1 MWAEAELSVSDLEV
15 HLDGCSGSDRGR
27 CGPVAQPDIGT
38 GNPHGLRHR
47 RTARPVLEFGFEG
60 GQEERFRGI
69 CVLVEE
75 RHGRVR
81 ICGVVGCTPEQSV
94 DGSIRR
100 GAGGL
105 APTDGG
111 GQRLDVCDQ
120 SGGFHIRPSECA
132 CEGDGRNG
140 GSKLDGIHR
149 RLGAGEEPSERPFRL
164 VGQTFQRQICNQPI
178 NSPSPQAMV
187 ITSGEAGHA
196 IAELCGRA
204 RPERCR
210 GSGGMELLV
219 PQCGVDELRFVKAK
233 ALRWVHACIL
243 TLDTSARAE
252 ISGRT
257 IVSMGHEHVVELGK
271 LLSDHTRIALLDAL
285 FDGRAYTVTELAR
298 HVGVATSTC
307 SEHLGR
313 LLDGDLVAIEPQGR
327 HRYYRLAGP
336 EAAALLESMF
346 EFGHGTTVR
355 RSSTVPSGMTYARS
369 CYDHLAGTLAVSLTD
384 HLLATDV
391 LVMADGQPALTDHG
405 RGTFE
410 GLGISTEPVRGRRP
424 VVRTCLDWS
433 ERRPHLAG
441 SVPAG
446 LLTHMLD
453 EGWMQRPTGRALW
466 LTDLGRAE
474 LHRTLAFT
482 PPPA

>member
-1 MWAEAELSVSDLEV
+1 MS
-15 HLDGCSGSDRGR
+15 R
-27 CGPVAQPDIGT
+27 
-38 GNPHGLRHR
+38 
-47 RTARPVLEFGFEG
+47 
-60 GQEERFRGI
+60 
-69 CVLVEE
+69 
-75 RHGRVR
+75 
-81 ICGVVGCTPEQSV
+81 
-94 DGSIRR
+94 
-100 GAGGL
+100 
-105 APTDGG
+105 
-111 GQRLDVCDQ
+111 
-120 SGGFHIRPSECA
+120 
-132 CEGDGRNG
+132 
-140 GSKLDGIHR
+140 
-149 RLGAGEEPSERPFRL
+149 
-164 VGQTFQRQICNQPI
+164 
-178 NSPSPQAMV
+178 
-187 ITSGEAGHA
+187 
-196 IAELCGRA
+196 
-204 RPERCR
+204 
-210 GSGGMELLV
+210 
-219 PQCGVDELRFVKAK
+219 
-233 ALRWVHACIL
+233 
-243 TLDTSARAE
+243 
-252 ISGRT
+252 RT
-257 IVSMGHEHVVELGK
+257 IVIMGHGHVVELGK

-355 RSSTVPSGMTYARS
+355 RSSKVPAGMAYARS
-369 CYDHLAGTLAVSLTD
+369 CYDHLAGTLAVSLTE
-384 HLLATDV
+384 HLLTTEV
-391 LVMADGQPALTDHG
+391 LSMADGQAALTDHG

-410 GLGISTEPVRGRRP
+410 GLGISTEPVRGSRP

-466 LTDLGRAE
+466 LTELGRSE

-482 PPPA
+482 APPA